1 MSWPNYREA
10 FTVVMLRVRQPFCS
24 AKASC
29 RWARGG
35 SRGRQAIKN
44 RRARHLYTL
53 QSTRGSPAI
62 LDHAPLHWSLNTFEL
77 LGTPLAV
84 SRSKK
89 RIEPKTKKKNYL
101 SIYLFIHP
109 SIHLSIYL
117 YIFIYVHI

>member
-35 SRGRQAIKN
+35 SRGGQAIKN

-62 LDHAPLHWSLNTFEL
+62 LDHAPLQE
-77 LGTPLAV
+77 
-84 SRSKK
+84 
-89 RIEPKTKKKNYL
+89 I
-101 SIYLFIHP
+101 IYQLPFTGR
-109 SIHLSIYL
+109 
-117 YIFIYVHI
+117 

>member
-89 RIEPKTKKKNYL
+89 RIEPKAKKKLSIDL
-101 SIYLFIHP
+101 SIYPSIHP
-109 SIHLSIYL
+109 SIYLSL
-117 YIFIYVHI
+117 YIYVHI